1 GRRRGGSGG
10 NGAGA
15 WWVGAVSAG
24 AGWVGA
30 GSAGAWWVGAGSAG
44 APWVGF
50 RRRGSVAE
58 QVPVTGTATARSPR
72 SGAHNIAAAAALRHH
87 NDETTV
93 CTVHGRHMD
102 SDSTGPRG
110 GEARWPARPGESLEA
125 VTR

>member
-1 GRRRGGSGG
+1 SMSQTTAQLALVQRCT
-10 NGAGA
+10 AA
-15 WWVGAVSAG
+15 WWVGAGSAG
-24 AGWVGA
+24 AWWVGA

-58 QVPVTGTATARSPR
+58 QVPVTGTATSRSPR

-93 CTVHGRHMD
+93 FTVHGRHMD
-102 SDSTGPRG
+102 SD
-110 GEARWPARPGESLEA
+110 
-125 VTR
+125 